1 MTPAVLSLWGGF
13 AIGLAFG
20 AAGQVSGFCLTRG
33 LVGYWVTG
41 EGNKIRAFAL
51 ALVVAVLGTQA
62 ADLAGLIDLRDS
74 IYLGTSF
81 SWLLLP
87 LGGVLFGYGM
97 VAANGCGA
105 RALVLLGQ
113 GNLRSFV
120 VLVCLGIAAYM
131 TLTGLFAPL
140 RTAIAAL
147 TGVTLAEGTQSLP
160 YQAAAV
166 FGAMESVRLVPTV
179 MLAGALLWFAF
190 SHGAFRASPRDVGGG
205 AIIGALIPASWLATG
220 WLGADDFDP
229 APLVAL
235 TFVAP
240 IGATIQYAMIAT
252 GTAVSFGI
260 ATVCGVFLGA
270 LGAALLSGSFHLQ
283 GFTHPGRMARYM
295 AGGTLMGVGGAL
307 ALGCSIGQGL
317 TGLSTL
323 AFGSFLAAGGI
334 LLGARLA
341 LRGPLQLPPL

>member
-1 MTPAVLSLWGGF
+1 MTPAVLSLWAGF
-13 AIGLAFG
+13 AVGLAFG

-41 EGNKIRAFAL
+41 EGNKIRAFATAL
-51 ALVVAVLGTQA
+51 AVAILGTQA
-62 ADLAGLIDLRDS
+62 VDAAGLIDVRQS
-74 IYLGTSF
+74 IYLGAGF

-87 LGGVLFGYGM
+87 VGGILFGYGM
-97 VAANGCGA
+97 VAANGCGS
-105 RALVLLGQ
+105 RAVVLLGQ

-131 TLTGLFAPL
+131 TLTGLIAPL
-140 RTAIAAL
+140 RTSVAEL
-147 TGVTLAEGTQSLP
+147 TGAAIGEGPQSLP
-160 YQAAAV
+160 YALAASMGSLDFARFLPAV
-166 FGAMESVRLVPTV
+166 V
-179 MLAGALLWFAF
+179 LAGVLLWFAF
-190 SHGAFRASPRDVGGG
+190 SHAPFRASPKDIAGGL
-205 AIIGALIPASWLATG
+205 IIGVLVPAAWLATG

-229 APLVAL
+229 VPLVSL

-270 LGAALLSGSFHLQ
+270 LAAALVTRSWHLE
-283 GFTHPGRMARYM
+283 GFASPERMARYM
-295 AGGTLMGVGGAL
+295 AGGALMGVGGAL

-334 LLGARLA
+334 LAGAWLA
-341 LRGPLQLPPL
+341 LRGPLRLPPL

>member
-1 MTPAVLSLWGGF
+1 MTPAVLSLWAGF
-13 AIGLAFG
+13 AIGLVFG
-20 AAGQVSGFCLTRG
+20 TTGQRTGFCLTRG

-51 ALVVAVLGTQA
+51 ALAIAVLGTQA
-62 ADLAGLIDLRDS
+62 ADLAGLIDLRKS

-120 VLVCLGIAAYM
+120 VLVCIGIAAYM

-140 RTAIAAL
+140 RTAVAAL
-147 TGVTLAEGTQSLP
+147 TGVAFAEGEQSLP
-160 YQAAAV
+160 LHAAVV
-166 FGAMESVRLVPTV
+166 FGAMESARFVPAV
-179 MLAGALLWFAF
+179 LLAGALLWFAF
-190 SHGAFRASPRDVGGG
+190 SHAAFRASPRDVAGGV
-205 AIIGALIPASWLATG
+205 IIGALIPACWLATG

-229 APLVAL
+229 SPLVAL

-270 LGAALLSGSFHLQ
+270 LGAAFLSGSFHLE
-283 GFTHPGRMARYM
+283 GFTNPGRMARYM
-295 AGGTLMGVGGAL
+295 AGGALMGVGGAL

-323 AFGSFLAAGGI
+323 ALGSFLAAGGI

-341 LRGPLQLPPL
+341 LRGPLRLPPL